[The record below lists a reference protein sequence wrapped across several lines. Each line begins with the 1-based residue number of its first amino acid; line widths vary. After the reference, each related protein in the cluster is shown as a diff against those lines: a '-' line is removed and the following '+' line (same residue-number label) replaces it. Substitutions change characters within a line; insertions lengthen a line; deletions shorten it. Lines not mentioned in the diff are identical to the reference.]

1 MKAFLLAAGLGTRL
15 RPLTDS
21 TPKCLLPVQG
31 VPMLDIWLDL
41 CRRHGIDEVLI
52 NTHAHSER
60 VRDYLGAR
68 QNGVKITVV
77 DEPVLLGSAGT
88 IIANR
93 QWVAGERCFWI
104 LYADVLTN
112 ANLGRMMQFHAER
125 GGLATLGGYEVPDP
139 ERCGI
144 MQVDREGRVE
154 RFVEKPKLPIGRL
167 AFAGLLV
174 ADATLL
180 DAIPGSLPAD
190 LGFDVLPRLAGR
202 MFAYPI
208 SDYLLDIGTV
218 ENYEIAQKSWPGI
231 DGTFRLRD

>member
-31 VPMLDIWLDL
+31 VPILDIWLDL
-41 CRRHGIDEVLI
+41 CRRHGIHEVLI
-52 NTHAHSER
+52 NTHAHNKR
-60 VRDYLGAR
+60 VHDYLGAR
-68 QNGVKITVV
+68 RNGVKTTVV

-88 IIANR
+88 ILANR
-93 QWVAGERCFWI
+93 QWVAGERCFWV

-112 ANLGRMMQFHAER
+112 ANLDRMLEFHAER
-125 GGLATLGGYEVPDP
+125 GCLATLGGYEVPDP

-154 RFVEKPKLPIGRL
+154 RFVEKPKSPIGRL

-174 ADATLL
+174 ADAALL

-202 MFAYPI
+202 MFAWPI

-218 ENYEIAQKSWPGI
+218 ANYELAQKSWPGL
-231 DGTFRLRD
+231 DRSFQLRD